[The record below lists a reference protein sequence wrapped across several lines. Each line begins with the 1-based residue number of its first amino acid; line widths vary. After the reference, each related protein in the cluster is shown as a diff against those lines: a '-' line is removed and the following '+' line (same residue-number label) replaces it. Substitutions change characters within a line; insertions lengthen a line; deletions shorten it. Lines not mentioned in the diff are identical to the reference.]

1 VNKLLGLIGYPLG
14 HSFSAG
20 YFANKF
26 LKESID
32 GFEYGNY
39 EIDNINKL
47 PSVIENN
54 PQLVGINV
62 TIPYKEA
69 VIPFLDELDDSAKN
83 VGAVNT
89 IKITRTNGKVHLKGY
104 NTDTYGFRE
113 SLKPS
118 LAMHHQKALIL
129 GTGGAAK
136 AAAHVLKEIGLDVL
150 FVSRKPAKEN
160 EVSYES
166 LNETAVRNF
175 PLIVN
180 SSPIGMYPN
189 IDKCPDIPYEY
200 LDDKNFLFDLIYN
213 PDETLFLKKGKDKN
227 TLTQNGLP
235 MLILQAE
242 KAWEI
247 WNSHS

>member
-1 VNKLLGLIGYPLG
+1 MNKTLGLIGYPLG

-20 YFANKF
+20 YFKEKF
-26 LKESID
+26 AKENIS
-32 GFEYGNY
+32 GFEYKNF
-39 EIDNINKL
+39 EINDINLLPGIIKDNTELIGL
-47 PSVIENN
+47 
-54 PQLVGINV
+54 NV

-69 VIPFLDELDDSAKN
+69 VIPFLDNLDVSAKN

-89 IKITRTNGKVHLKGY
+89 IKIDRSGGEIKLTGY

-136 AAAHVLKEIGLDVL
+136 AAEFVLKDIGLEVL
-150 FVSRKPAKEN
+150 FVSRNPNKEN
-160 EVSYES
+160 EVSYDS
-166 LNETAVRNF
+166 LNETAVKNF

-180 SSPIGMYPN
+180 SSPIGMHPN
-189 IDKCPDIPYEY
+189 VDKCPDIPYQF
-200 LDDKNFLFDLIYN
+200 LDDKNLLFDLIYN
-213 PDETLFLKKGKDKN
+213 PEETLFLKRGKQKG
-227 TLTQNGLP
+227 TLIQNGLP
-235 MLILQAE
+235 MLMLQAE

-247 WNSHS
+247 WNK

>member
-1 VNKLLGLIGYPLG
+1 MTKQLGLIGYPLG

-20 YFANKF
+20 HFKEKF
-26 LKESID
+26 SKENIT
-32 GFEYGNY
+32 GFEYLNF
-39 EIDNINKL
+39 EIDDIKL
-47 PSVIENN
+47 LPEVIKNN
-54 PQLVGINV
+54 VELIGLNV

-69 VIPFLDELDDSAKN
+69 VIPYLDKLDDSAKN

-89 IKITRTNGKVHLKGY
+89 IKIDRNGGKTTLTGY

-136 AAAHVLKEIGLDVL
+136 AAEHVLKDIGLEVL
-150 FVSRKPAKEN
+150 FVSRNPEKEN
-160 EVSYES
+160 EVSYDS
-166 LNETAVRNF
+166 LNETAVTNF

-180 SSPIGMYPN
+180 SSPIGMHPN

-200 LDDKNFLFDLIYN
+200 LSDKNLLFDLIYN
-213 PDETLFLKKGKDKN
+213 PEETLFLKKGKEKGA
-227 TLTQNGLP
+227 LTQNGLP

-247 WNSHS
+247 WNR

>member
-1 VNKLLGLIGYPLG
+1 MNKVLGLIGYPLG

-20 YFANKF
+20 YFKEKF
-26 LKESID
+26 SKESIT
-32 GFEYGNY
+32 GFEYNNF
-39 EIDNINKL
+39 EISDIKL
-47 PSVIENN
+47 LPDIIKNN
-54 PQLVGINV
+54 PELIGLNV

-69 VIPFLDELDDSAKN
+69 VIPFLDVLDISAKN

-89 IKITRTNGKVHLKGY
+89 IKIDRSGDKIKLTGY

-136 AAAHVLKEIGLDVL
+136 AAGFVLKDIGLKVL
-150 FVSRKPAKEN
+150 FVSRNPSNEN
-160 EVSYES
+160 EVSYDS
-166 LNETAVRNF
+166 LNETVMQNF

-180 SSPIGMYPN
+180 SSPIGMHPN
-189 IDKCPDIPYEY
+189 IDQCPGIPYQF
-200 LDDKNFLFDLIYN
+200 LDSKNLLFDLIYN
-213 PDETLFLKKGKDKN
+213 PEETLFLKKGKEKG

-235 MLILQAE
+235 MLMLQAE

-247 WNSHS
+247 WNS